1 MIPAPNAALAP
12 CGGNATGCFIASPST
27 PTHWREELIRVDHNF
42 SSKLRATFRYIHDSW
57 STVTPTSLWTG
68 DSFPTIQTGFVGPGT
83 SFVARLNAEISPT
96 LVNEFVASYT
106 GDHIFLKNQGTGV
119 VSRTA
124 AGLTTTG
131 IFPNFGDKLPDIS
144 VSGNTSFPDFSE
156 GQSYIPW
163 NNANPTYTLRDN
175 VTKIFGHHTM
185 TLGAYFVI
193 AQKNEQSSFGAVQ
206 GALSFNASNSVVGSG
221 NAFADLLLGNIDSY
235 SQANSAPK
243 YYFRY
248 TIGEPYFQDDWRI
261 TKRLTL
267 NLGLR
272 VSLFGTYRDKYK
284 QAYNFEPSLF
294 TPNAVAIAS
303 DGSLIDPVTSA
314 QLAINDPRVTNG
326 VVQCGA
332 SGQPS
337 GCVKGHLFNPG
348 PRFGFAYDPW
358 GNGKTAIRGGYGIF
372 FEHGNGN
379 EQNVE
384 SLEATPPLVLVP
396 SQPNILGYTNIG
408 SGGGAILAFP
418 LGFNAIDTRGG
429 WPYVQQWNLNV
440 QHEFPFHLV
449 SSVAYVGSKG
459 THLGLGRDLNQ
470 VHSVPLANNPY
481 GPGQSITPE
490 IDDAGG
496 NVIYQGDCSTFTT
509 GPGGTAITGQ
519 AAINLGIAC
528 GNDPNPN
535 RPFVGFGSVNFLQYQ
550 ANSTYNSLQVAV
562 NRSIAPLTLSV
573 AYTYSH
579 SIDDSSDRFDSS
591 FIDAYDVRRARASS
605 NFDERHIFN
614 VSYIYELPFFRH
626 SAGVTQKALGGWRW
640 AGIMSI
646 QTGTPFNVTDSN
658 FSDNAG
664 VSNSG
669 GNGSDPFTFVDVV
682 GNPKSAAGS
691 CAISAA
697 GPQLYNPCAFADP
710 RGLTFGNAGRNILR
724 NPRTTNFDM
733 SLAKNFK
740 LNESTGFQFRAEAFN
755 VFNHTQWNGV
765 SNDFTNS
772 DFLHPSGAHRARTIQ
787 LGLKF
792 LF

>member
-1 MIPAPNAALAP
+1 
-12 CGGNATGCFIASPST
+12 
-27 PTHWREELIRVDHNF
+27 
-42 SSKLRATFRYIHDSW
+42 
-57 STVTPTSLWTG
+57 
-68 DSFPTIQTGFVGPGT
+68 
-83 SFVARLNAEISPT
+83 
-96 LVNEFVASYT
+96 
-106 GDHIFLKNQGTGV
+106 
-119 VSRTA
+119 
-124 AGLTTTG
+124 
-131 IFPNFGDKLPDIS
+131 
-144 VSGNTSFPDFSE
+144 
-156 GQSYIPW
+156 
-163 NNANPTYTLRDN
+163 
-175 VTKIFGHHTM
+175 
-185 TLGAYFVI
+185 
-193 AQKNEQSSFGAVQ
+193 
-206 GALSFNASNSVVGSG
+206 
-221 NAFADLLLGNIDSY
+221 
-235 SQANSAPK
+235 
-243 YYFRY
+243 
-248 TIGEPYFQDDWRI
+248 
-261 TKRLTL
+261 
-267 NLGLR
+267 
-272 VSLFGTYRDKYK
+272 
-284 QAYNFEPSLF
+284 
-294 TPNAVAIAS
+294 
-303 DGSLIDPVTSA
+303 
-314 QLAINDPRVTNG
+314 
-326 VVQCGA
+326 
-332 SGQPS
+332 
-337 GCVKGHLFNPG
+337 VKGHLFNPG